1 MTGERPPE
9 RADVERDLE
18 HTRVRIIGAR
28 MVWAGWAQDQ
38 AHQAA
43 ALNDRQSDGD
53 AQWRALCPIDEA
65 LQRAEIEL
73 ETALRLLAEI
83 APEEA

>member
-1 MTGERPPE
+1 MTEPAPE

-38 AHQAA
+38 AQQAA
-43 ALNDRQSDGD
+43 ALNDRQGDGD
-53 AQWRALCPIDEA
+53 AQWYALTPIDQA
-65 LQRAEIEL
+65 LQRAESEL
-73 ETALRLLAEI
+73 ETAIRLLGETGT
-83 APEEA
+83 